1 MGDKVEDVIKDVVVG
16 AAIFY
21 TGGAIAA
28 AFGAKAIGI
37 GQALAYAG
45 FQTAVAYA
53 GGAYDAVDA
62 PASLGNEVAG
72 RQLNVKIPTQP
83 RRTIY
88 GEAKVG
94 GTVVFLETSDDNKY
108 LHMVVAVADHE
119 VDRIGNTAFGFFS
132 SYDYQDIFLN
142 DANMA
147 LADVGNDANG
157 VKRYE
162 ARDRW
167 EILGVENPANAYYDA
182 DEAKSYVRFKIYDG
196 TQTVADADLVAETTA
211 PSTMVLNGIAYIYAR
226 FEYNADAFPNGIPAV
241 TAKVRGK
248 KIYDPRT
255 STTAYSENPALIVRD
270 YLTSATGLAATA
282 AEIDDTSVTAAANIC
297 DESVTL
303 DNVKYPYSASES
315 RFTCNGIIDADKPP
329 ATVLPRLLTS
339 MVGHCAYSD
348 GKWRVLAGAYRTP
361 TITLDEDDLRGAI
374 QVQTRA
380 SRRDSFNTV
389 KGIYVAPSENYQPT
403 DYPEITNATYVAED
417 AGEKVTTEL
426 DLPFTDST
434 VMAQRIAKIHLEK
447 GRQQLMIN
455 FPAKL
460 TAFKLQVGDTVM
472 ITNERFGFSS
482 KVFEVVEWTLAI
494 AGEQLGVDLVLRET
508 AAGVYTWS
516 SDEQVAVDPAPNTT
530 LPSAFDIDGV
540 GIAIDEELRVIN
552 QKAVAVIFVTV
563 TGGGTFQDKYEVQF
577 KKSTETTFKSL
588 GRGTSNI
595 FEIIDVE
602 DNVTYNIRARAAS
615 NLGVK
620 SAFTTVNHQAV
631 GKTAPPANVS
641 GLRINVVGAEAHLS
655 WDAVADLDLSHYQ
668 VRYSTDTTSPSYQN
682 AVTLIPKITATSVT
696 VPARTGTYFVRAV
709 DTSGN
714 ASQVATSVG
723 TDIQSIAGLNVVA
736 TSTQHPTFSG
746 TKTDCVIDEDSQ
758 DVPVLKLATAILF
771 DAATGNFD
779 DAPGQFD
786 SGGGRVDDEGSYEF
800 DTYVDLGSKYTSRVT
815 ADLDVIRIDYV
826 NLFDDAEGNFDDRQG
841 LFDGDPD
848 SYDDTNVDLF
858 VATTNDDPAGTPT
871 WSDFKEFVVGDYT
884 ARALKFKAVLS
895 STDEQATP
903 AIRELAVT
911 VDMPDSLRADNDIA
925 SGTAAGG
932 KVVTFSPAYKDLQ
945 GLAIVAENM
954 ATGDFYDIVSK
965 DATGFTIRFKNS
977 GGTVVDRTFDY
988 VAKGYGE
995 LVT

>member
-1 MGDKVEDVIKDVVVG
+1 MGDKAEDIIKDVVV
-16 AAIFY
+16 AAAVIY
-21 TGGAIAA
+21 TGGAIAGA
-28 AFGAKAIGI
+28 LGAGAKLYTV

-45 FQTAVAYA
+45 FQTALAYSA
-53 GGAYDAVDA
+53 GAYDAVDA
-62 PASLGNEVAG
+62 PSSLGNEVAG
-72 RQLNVKIPTQP
+72 RQLNIKLPTQP

-108 LHMVVAVADHE
+108 LHMIVAVADHE
-119 VDRIGNTAFGFFS
+119 VDDLAFWSVLPTSTFFREVN
-132 SYDYQDIFLN
+132 LN
-142 DANMA
+142 DDGVSLLGFGA
-147 LADVGNDANG
+147 DANG
-157 VKRYE
+157 VTRYSTSTSRYINDDNE
-162 ARDRW
+162 K
-167 EILGVENPANAYYDA
+167 LT
-182 DEAKSYVRFKIYDG
+182 RFKFYDG
-196 TQTVADADLVAETTA
+196 TQTVADADLVAETSA
-211 PSTMVLNGIAYIYAR
+211 PSTMVLNGISYIYAR
-226 FEYNADAFPNGIPAV
+226 FQYDVDAFPNGIPAV
-241 TAKVRGK
+241 TALVKGK
-248 KIYDPRT
+248 KLFDPRDD
-255 STTAYSENPALIVRD
+255 TTAYSTNPALVVRD

-282 AEIDDTSVTAAANIC
+282 AEIDDTSIIAAANIC
-297 DESVTL
+297 DESITL
-303 DNVKYPYSASES
+303 DIVKYPFFATEN

-339 MVGHCAYSD
+339 MVGHCSYSD
-348 GKWRVLAGAYRTP
+348 GKWLVLAGAYRTP

-380 SRRDSFNTV
+380 SRRDSFNSV
-389 KGIYVAPSENYQPT
+389 KGIYVAPDENYQPT
-403 DYPEITNATYVAED
+403 DYPEITNATYVTED

-434 VMAQRIAKIHLEK
+434 TMAQRIAKIHLEQ

-455 FPAKL
+455 YPAKL

-482 KVFEVVEWTLAI
+482 KVFQVVEWTLAI
-494 AGEQLGVDLVLRET
+494 SGEQLGVDLVLRET
-508 AAGVYTWS
+508 ASGVYTWS
-516 SDEQVAVDPAPNTT
+516 SNEQVAVDPAPNTT
-530 LPSAFDIDGV
+530 LPSAYDIGGV
-540 GIAIDEELRVIN
+540 GVSIAEELRIIN
-552 QKAVAVIFVTV
+552 QKAVAVIEVTV

-577 KKSTETTFKSL
+577 KKSTESTFKSL
-588 GRGTSNI
+588 GRGSSNI

-602 DNVTYNIRARAAS
+602 DNVTYNIRARAIS

-620 SAFTTVNHQAV
+620 SEFTEISHQAV
-631 GKTAPPANVS
+631 GKTAPPADVS

-668 VRYSTDTTSPSYQN
+668 VRYSTDTTSPSFQN
-682 AVTLIPKITATSVT
+682 AVTLIPKITATSTT

-714 ASQVATSVG
+714 TSQNATNVG

-736 TSTQHPTFSG
+736 TSTQHPTFAG
-746 TKTDCVIDEDSQ
+746 VKTDCVVDDDSQ
-758 DVPVLKLATAILF
+758 GVPVLKLATSILF

-779 DAPGQFD
+779 DAAGLFD
-786 SGGGRVDDEGSYEF
+786 SGGGRVDNEGAYDF
-800 DTYVDLGSKYTSRVT
+800 DSYVDLGSKYTSRVT
-815 ADLDVIRIDYV
+815 AALDVIRIDYV
-826 NLFDDAEGNFDDRQG
+826 NLFDDAEGNFDARAG
-841 LFDGDPD
+841 LFDGDPAA
-848 SYDDTNVDLF
+848 YDDTNVDLF

-871 WSDFKEFVVGDYT
+871 WSAFKEFVVGDYT

-895 STDEQATP
+895 TTDEQATP
-903 AIRELAVT
+903 AIKELSVT
-911 VDMPDSLRADNDIA
+911 VDMPDSLRADNDIT
-925 SGTAAGG
+925 SGTAGGG

>member
-1 MGDKVEDVIKDVVVG
+1 MGDKAEDVIKDVVVT
-16 AAIFY
+16 AAVIW
-21 TGGAIAA
+21 TGGAVA
-28 AFGAKAIGI
+28 GALGGTSIGI
-37 GQALAYAG
+37 GAALATAG
-45 FQTAVAYA
+45 LQTAVAYSN
-53 GGAYDAVDA
+53 GAYDAVDA
-62 PASLGNEVAG
+62 PSSLGNEVAG
-72 RQLNVKIPTQP
+72 RQLNVKLPTSP

-108 LHMVVAVADHE
+108 LHMVVALADHE
-119 VDRIGNTAFGFFS
+119 VERIGEPAVAQRWIQTHDLQG
-132 SYDYQDIFLN
+132 IFLN
-142 DANMA
+142 DAELTLDDA
-147 LADVGNDANG
+147 GTDANG
-157 VKRYE
+157 HTIYE
-162 ARDRW
+162 TGQ
-167 EILGVENPANAYYDA
+167 EFGLLGNELASAFYDDENDVAL
-182 DEAKSYVRFKIYDG
+182 VRIKIYDG
-196 TQTVADADLVAETTA
+196 TQTTADAQLVAETSA
-211 PSTMVLNGIAYIYAR
+211 PSTMVLNGISYIYAR
-226 FEYNADAFPNGIPAV
+226 FEFNADAFPNGIPAV
-241 TAKVRGK
+241 TAKVKGK
-248 KIYDPRT
+248 KVFDPRDD
-255 STTAYSENPALIVRD
+255 TTAYSTNPALVLRD

-282 AEIDDTSVTAAANIC
+282 AEIDDTSVQAAANIC

-303 DNVKYPYSASES
+303 DSVKYPYSASES

-374 QVQTRA
+374 QLQTRA

-403 DYPEITNATYVAED
+403 DYPEITNATYVTED

-434 VMAQRIAKIHLEK
+434 TMAQRIAKIHLEK

-508 AAGVYTWS
+508 ASGVYTWS

-530 LPSAFDIDGV
+530 LPSAYDIDGV
-540 GIAIDEELRVIN
+540 GISIDEELRIVN

-577 KKSTETTFKSL
+577 KKSTESTFKSL

-602 DNVTYNIRARAAS
+602 DNVTYNIRARAVS

-620 SAFTTVNHQAV
+620 SAFTTFNHQAV
-631 GKTAPPANVS
+631 GKTAPPANVT

-655 WDAVADLDLSHYQ
+655 WDAVADLDLSHYI
-668 VRYSTDTTSPSYQN
+668 VKFTANTTSPVYNN
-682 AVTLIPKITATSVT
+682 AQLIVPKVSATSVV

-714 ASQVATSVG
+714 RSLSPTSIG
-723 TDIQSIAGLNVVA
+723 TDIQAISAINLVA
-736 TSTQHPTFSG
+736 TSTQHPTFAG
-746 TKTDCVIDEDSQ
+746 TKTDVVIDEDSE

-771 DAATGNFD
+771 DAKTGNFD
-779 DAPGQFD
+779 DADGFFD
-786 SGGGRVDDEGSYEF
+786 GGGGEVDDAGSYEF
-800 DTYVDLGSKYTSRVT
+800 DGYIDLGSKYTSRVT
-815 ADLDVIRIDYV
+815 ANMDVTRLDYV
-826 NLFDDAEGNFDDRQG
+826 NLFDDAEGLFDDRQG
-841 LFDGDPD
+841 LFDGGQ
-848 SYDDTNVDLF
+848 SVDDTTVSLF
-858 VATTNDDPAGTPT
+858 VALTNDDPAGTPT
-871 WSDFKEFVVGDYT
+871 WSGWKEFVVGDYT
-884 ARALKFKAVLS
+884 ARALRSKLTLS
-895 STDEQATP
+895 A
-903 AIRELAVT
+903 
-911 VDMPDSLRADNDIA
+911 
-925 SGTAAGG
+925 
-932 KVVTFSPAYKDLQ
+932 
-945 GLAIVAENM
+945 
-954 ATGDFYDIVSK
+954 
-965 DATGFTIRFKNS
+965 
-977 GGTVVDRTFDY
+977 
-988 VAKGYGE
+988 
-995 LVT
+995 